1 MFHKIIVKQ
10 VLKMCFTVRI
20 ISNISNI
27 LKINFFM
34 YQKDKKTL
42 PRITISS
49 IKILVTLH
57 KTTIKGTLN
66 FMG

>member
-27 LKINFFM
+27 LKINFFK
-34 YQKDKKTL
+34 Y
-42 PRITISS
+42 
-49 IKILVTLH
+49 
-57 KTTIKGTLN
+57 
-66 FMG
+66 